1 MLRAY
6 VAAHCPSCATARTR
20 FAQLRSRCPDIP
32 AQLVDID
39 APDARV
45 PPQIIGT
52 PMYTWDD
59 RVIFRGNPGEQELV
73 ARVLAL
79 RGVVDGPGAG

>member
-1 MLRAY
+1 MLRVY
-6 VAAHCPSCATARTR
+6 ITEHCPACAT
-20 FAQLRSRCPDIP
+20 

-39 APDARV
+39 APGARV
-45 PPQIIGT
+45 PPQISGT
-52 PMYTWDD
+52 PMYTWGD

>member
-1 MLRAY
+1 MLRVY
-6 VAAHCPSCATARTR
+6 VAAHCPSCVTARSR
-20 FAQLRSRCPDIP
+20 FAQLRSRCPGIP
-32 AQLVDID
+32 AQLIDID
-39 APDARV
+39 APGARV

-52 PMYTWDD
+52 PMYTWGD

-73 ARVLAL
+73 ARVRAL